1 MFTLSAH
8 RLGPEAPIPDELPES
23 SLEFIDGVDHGMEL
37 PRCVLSDHVNLHG
50 WREHR
55 DALAG
60 PAFDP
65 VHLYLR
71 STIPTGAIRGEE
83 ECVAA
88 IIKARHDLAFWS
100 PMVGHGLGGSF
111 SGHMRDLYDDI
122 DLLERFPPRRP
133 ILRAHWEQARATLI
147 DALPAAHKAA

>member
-1 MFTLSAH
+1 MPLC
-8 RLGPEAPIPDELPES
+8 L
-23 SLEFIDGVDHGMEL
+23 V
-37 PRCVLSDHVNLHG
+37 SDQVALHG

-65 VHLYLR
+65 VHLFLR
-71 STIPTGAIRGEE
+71 SAIPSSAIRGEE

-88 IIKARHDLAFWS
+88 IVKARHDLAFWK
-100 PMVGHGLGGSF
+100 PMVGHGFGGSF
-111 SGHMRDLYDDI
+111 SGHLRDLYDDL

-133 ILRAHWEQARATLI
+133 ILRAHWEHARAAI
-147 DALPAAHKAA
+147 HDALPAARKAA